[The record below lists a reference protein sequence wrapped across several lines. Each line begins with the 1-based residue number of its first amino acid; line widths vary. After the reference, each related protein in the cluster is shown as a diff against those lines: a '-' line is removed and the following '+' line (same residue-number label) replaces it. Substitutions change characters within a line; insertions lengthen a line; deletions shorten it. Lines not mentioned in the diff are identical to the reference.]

1 MNIYKCL
8 NDIAEYIDNHL
19 EDKIDYNKLAKIM
32 GVNTYTLHRI
42 FSLLT
47 GITLADYIRKRRLS
61 MAGFDLYQTKTK
73 IIDVA
78 IKYRYENATSFSRAF
93 EKFHGIKPS
102 QVKKDNSKLKN
113 YPILIF
119 NEELKNN
126 DLMEYKIIEKNEFF
140 LYGISVNVTN
150 KTISKE
156 APKLCEKVSEKYG
169 NIDYGMVVYKDLERD
184 YCSKY
189 YALYK
194 KEVKGLEKVTIPKS
208 KWIVIKI
215 TSRNAN
221 DIQELVNK
229 FYLEFLPSSKY
240 SLKNIPE
247 LECYYDNYTEF
258 LVPIE

>member
-8 NDIAEYIDNHL
+8 NDITEYIDNHL
-19 EDKIDYNKLAKIM
+19 EDKIDYNILAKMM
-32 GVNTYTLHRI
+32 GVNTYTLLRI

-47 GITLADYIRKRRLS
+47 GISLADYIRKRRLS

-73 IIDVA
+73 IIDIA

-93 EKFHGIKPS
+93 EKFHGLKPS
-102 QVKKDNSKLKN
+102 QVKKDGYKLKN
-113 YPILIF
+113 YPKLVF
-119 NEELKNN
+119 NEEVKTN
-126 DLMEYKIIEKNEFF
+126 DLMEYKIIEMNEFS
-140 LYGISVNVTN
+140 LYGIGVNVTN

-156 APKLCEKVSEKYG
+156 APKLCEKASKKYG
-169 NIDYGMVVYKDLERD
+169 NIDYGMVIYEDLERD

-189 YALYK
+189 YALYI
-194 KEVKGLEKVTIPKS
+194 KEIKELEKVTIPKS

-215 TSRNAN
+215 NSRNAK

-240 SLKNIPE
+240 NLKNMPE
-247 LECYYDNYTEF
+247 LEYYHYDYTEF